1 MTFYLEFH
9 PSVQEALLQNKPIVA
24 LESTL
29 ISHGL
34 PYPDNLQTALKA
46 EQILREQGVVPATIG
61 IIDGKIK
68 VGMTEEEIHFLAMH
82 PEKIIKTSKKD
93 IPFIVSQNLCGAT
106 TVCATMYIAS
116 LANIKIMA
124 TGGIGGVHR
133 NFSETLDISAD
144 LEELATTDVAVVC
157 SGIKS
162 ILDIEA
168 TLEYLATKSVLVLGY
183 QTAFLPEFYTIPER
197 FKVDY
202 HIDTPKEVAR
212 FLMTKMRMNIKS
224 GSLITNPIPK
234 EFALDTLEMDHAIKQ
249 ALIDADIAGIKGK
262 AVTPYLLDKVATLT
276 EGKSKTSNIEL
287 ILNNTRL
294 AGEIAISLSFTD
306 L

>member
-1 MTFYLEFH
+1 MAFYLEFH
-9 PSVQEALLQNKPIVA
+9 PSVHEALTQNKPIVA

-34 PYPDNLQTALKA
+34 PYPDNLHTALKA

-68 VGMTEEEIHFLAMH
+68 VGMTEEEIRFLAMH

-144 LEELATTDVAVVC
+144 LEELGTT
-157 SGIKS
+157 
-162 ILDIEA
+162 
-168 TLEYLATKSVLVLGY
+168 
-183 QTAFLPEFYTIPER
+183 
-197 FKVDY
+197 
-202 HIDTPKEVAR
+202 
-212 FLMTKMRMNIKS
+212 
-224 GSLITNPIPK
+224 
-234 EFALDTLEMDHAIKQ
+234 
-249 ALIDADIAGIKGK
+249 
-262 AVTPYLLDKVATLT
+262 
-276 EGKSKTSNIEL
+276 
-287 ILNNTRL
+287 
-294 AGEIAISLSFTD
+294 
-306 L
+306 

>member
-1 MTFYLEFH
+1 MAFYLEFH
-9 PSVQEALLQNKPIVA
+9 PSVHEALIQNKPIVA

-34 PYPDNLQTALKA
+34 PYPDNLNTALKA

-61 IIDGKIK
+61 IVDGKIK
-68 VGMTEEEIHFLAMH
+68 VGMTEEEIRFLAMH

-144 LEELATTDVAVVC
+144 LEELGTTDVAVVC

-183 QTAFLPEFYTIPER
+183 KTSYLPEFYTIPNR

-202 HIDTPKEVAR
+202 SIDTPKEVAR
-212 FLMTKMRMNIKS
+212 FLMTKWRMNIKS
-224 GSLITNPIPK
+224 GSLIANPIP
-234 EFALDTLEMDHAIKQ
+234 EDFALDTKEIDQAISQ
-249 ALIDADIAGIKGK
+249 ALKEADQAGIKGK
-262 AVTPYLLDKVATLT
+262 AITPFLLDKVSKIT
-276 EGKSKTSNIEL
+276 EGKSKVSNIEL

-294 AGEIAISLSFTD
+294 AGEIAISLTFTD

>member
-1 MTFYLEFH
+1 MAFYLEF
-9 PSVQEALLQNKPIVA
+9 SNEVQEALMQNKPIVA

-34 PYPDNLQTALKA
+34 PYPENIQTALKA

-61 IIDGKIK
+61 IVGGKIK
-68 VGMTEEEIHFLAMH
+68 VGMSEEEIHFFASNPNDIL
-82 PEKIIKTSKKD
+82 KISKKD
-93 IPFIVSQNLCGAT
+93 IPYVISAHLHGAT
-106 TVCATMYIAS
+106 TVCATMFIAS

-133 NFSETLDISAD
+133 DFQETLDISAD

-168 TLEYLATKSVLVLGY
+168 TLEYLATKSVLILGY
-183 QTAFLPEFYTIPER
+183 QTDYLPEFYANPNRFTI
-197 FKVDY
+197 DY
-202 HIDTPKEVAR
+202 RLDTPKDAAR
-212 FLMTKMRMNIKS
+212 YLMTKWRMNIKS
-224 GSLITNPIPK
+224 GSLIVNPIPA
-234 EFALDTLEMDHAIKQ
+234 ENALDATLINQAITQ
-249 ALIDADIAGIKGK
+249 ALQEAKEQSIRGK
-262 AVTPYLLDKVATLT
+262 EVTPFLLAKVSAIT
-276 EGKSKTSNIEL
+276 EGKSKESNIAL
-287 ILNNTRL
+287 ILHNTRV
-294 AGEIAISLSFTD
+294 AGEIAISLTFTD